1 MYYIDFFVA
10 GLFEMI
16 YTNCTF
22 IMLHYVYFDAHIVI
36 HVIITPVVFITKP
49 TTYQMEMCNL
59 KKMWH

>member
-1 MYYIDFFVA
+1 
-10 GLFEMI
+10 MI